1 MENLAVA
8 CLMIGMYGCQDAGW
22 FRMEDS
28 LGGLQS
34 SLLHKVGLAMVR
46 LGCSGRYP
54 VGIPK
59 VHNGMDSLGNLLHC
73 LTLLLVE
80 RFFLVPEALLF
91 IPVVSCPP
99 SVCHWTAW
107 FCHLDDFPVGR
118 SLFWRP
124 YLPSSHSLSTLGKC
138 SSPISVPHWW
148 TCCSLLVSI
157 LGF

>member
-1 MENLAVA
+1 
-8 CLMIGMYGCQDAGW
+8 
-22 FRMEDS
+22 MEDF
-28 LGGLQS
+28 LGDLQS

-46 LGCSGRYP
+46 LGCSGHYP

-99 SVCHWTAW
+99 SVCH
-107 FCHLDDFPVGR
+107 
-118 SLFWRP
+118 
-124 YLPSSHSLSTLGKC
+124 
-138 SSPISVPHWW
+138 
-148 TCCSLLVSI
+148 
-157 LGF
+157 